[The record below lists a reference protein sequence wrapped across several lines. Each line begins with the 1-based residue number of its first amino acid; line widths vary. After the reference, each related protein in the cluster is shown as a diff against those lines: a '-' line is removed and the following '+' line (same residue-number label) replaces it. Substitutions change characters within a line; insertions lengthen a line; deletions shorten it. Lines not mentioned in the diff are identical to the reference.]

1 MRLAEVLRSWRKMKD
16 LSIRDVAH
24 SVGVSAATLSR
35 IERGENM
42 DGVTLAKIFKWLTEA
57 A

>member
-1 MRLAEVLRSWRKMKD
+1 MKD